1 MFVNHG
7 DPAACE
13 ALRDTLHADYGCKAI
28 APYSGNS
35 YDLLTDTVLND
46 DAGVPVKASPRTGD
60 SRAARLYETLVAA
73 ANELLAVAKGSRGI
87 SNKDTAAFTEQ
98 IRALIRRFK

>member
-1 MFVNHG
+1 M
-7 DPAACE
+7 
-13 ALRDTLHADYGCKAI
+13 
-28 APYSGNS
+28 
-35 YDLLTDTVLND
+35 
-46 DAGVPVKASPRTGD
+46 
-60 SRAARLYETLVAA
+60 YENEFRAA